1 MAFIDLIPVAIYFIA
16 SILMMKVFYLRMN
29 AGQYAMFSAG
39 TIMLSFAGI
48 MKVIWKFLYALN
60 IGDFVLLSQSFFPL
74 QSMAFLLMFLGTA
87 GMLIGKNGQRKF
99 YSVAPVPVVT
109 SALPFYITTFFT
121 TTGLYFCLV
130 RFNWKIGA
138 KATGR
143 FFMVAYMINMLQVYL
158 GIKFDNSSGMHWTAQ
173 ICNIISQTCFLVGA
187 VRMKNASNKTAPK
200 ED

>member
-1 MAFIDLIPVAIYFIA
+1 MALIDLIPVVIYFIA

-39 TIMLSFAGI
+39 TLMLSFAGI

-99 YSVAPVPVVT
+99 YSIAPVPVVT
-109 SALPFYITTFFT
+109 SALPFYIATFWT
-121 TTGLYFCLV
+121 TTGLFFCLV
-130 RFNWKIGA
+130 RFNWRIGA

-143 FFMVAYMINMLQVYL
+143 FFMVSYIINMLQVYL
-158 GIKFDNSSGMHWTAQ
+158 GIKFDNSSNMHWIAQ
-173 ICNIISQTCFLVGA
+173 ICNILSQTCLLIGA
-187 VRMKNASNKTAPK
+187 VRMKITSDKAAPH